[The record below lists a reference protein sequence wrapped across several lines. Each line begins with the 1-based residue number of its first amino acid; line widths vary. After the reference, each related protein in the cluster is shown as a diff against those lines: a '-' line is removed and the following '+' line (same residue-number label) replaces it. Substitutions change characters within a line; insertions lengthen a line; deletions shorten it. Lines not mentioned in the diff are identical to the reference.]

1 MYDFVFR
8 RPATLGNAVGD
19 LRNDPD
25 ARLLGGGQTLLPTMK
40 ARLAQPSA
48 LISVC
53 HLPDLQGIAATSDQ
67 LTIGA
72 ATRHADV
79 AASAAVQGFCPALAK
94 LAGGIGDPQ
103 VRNRGTL
110 GGSIAN
116 NDPSADYPAAVLALN
131 TTVHT
136 DRRAIAGDDF
146 FQGMFATAL
155 EPDELVT
162 RVSFPRAD
170 KAAYVKFANPASRYA
185 IVGVFVAVHAGAVRV
200 ALSGAASCVFRWT
213 EAEMALTAHF
223 SADAISRLAVPAA
236 DLNNDMHAS
245 ADYRAHLVSVMA
257 ARAVTACA
265 G

>member
-1 MYDFVFR
+1 MYDFAYR
-8 RPATLGNAVGD
+8 RPATLGNAVND
-19 LRNDPD
+19 LQADPD
-25 ARLLGGGQTLLPTMK
+25 ARLLSGGQTLLPTMK

-48 LISVC
+48 LVSVC
-53 HLPDLQGIAATSDQ
+53 HLPELQGISVAGDM

-79 AASAAVQGFCPALAK
+79 AAAADVQAFCPALAK

-131 TTVHT
+131 ATVHT
-136 DRRAIAGDDF
+136 DKRAIPADDF

-155 EPDELVT
+155 APDELVT
-162 RVSFPRAD
+162 RVAFPRAD

-185 IVGVFVAVHAGAVRV
+185 IVGVFIAQSAGAVRV
-200 ALSGAASCVFRWT
+200 AVSGAASCVFRWT
-213 EAEMALTAHF
+213 EAEAALTSHF
-223 SADAISRLAVPAA
+223 SASAISGLVLPAT
-236 DLNNDMHAS
+236 DLNNDIHAS
-245 ADYRAHLVSVMA
+245 AAYRAHLVSVMA
-257 ARAVTACA
+257 GRAVNACI